1 MEAEHDYDLCDL
13 LDFLLPL
20 FAFSL
25 FLSNVYFEPHIEP
38 DVELLVELQPE
49 IFSTKFVINEKS
61 LKGKSRTSSSLC
73 HNE

>member
-49 IFSTKFVINEKS
+49 IFTHKI
-61 LKGKSRTSSSLC
+61 RD
-73 HNE
+73 

>member
-20 FAFSL
+20 FVSSL

-49 IFSTKFVINEKS
+49 IITHKI
-61 LKGKSRTSSSLC
+61 RD
-73 HNE
+73 